1 MSKKST
7 LKLWDLTLKEE
18 YSSFDKS
25 LHKIISET
33 YFEPREDTIRMIL
46 AYSGSVK
53 AIKIKSDDNVLIFL
67 N

>member
-33 YFEPREDTIRMIL
+33 YFGPREDTIDMIL
-46 AYSGSVK
+46 AYAGSVK
-53 AIKIKSDDNVLIFL
+53 GIKIKSNAKVLIFL